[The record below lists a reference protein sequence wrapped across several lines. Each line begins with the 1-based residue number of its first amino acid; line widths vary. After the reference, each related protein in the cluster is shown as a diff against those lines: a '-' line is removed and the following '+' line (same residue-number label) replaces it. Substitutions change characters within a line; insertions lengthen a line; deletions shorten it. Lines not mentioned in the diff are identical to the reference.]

1 MIGVRKEVG
10 IKRENESGLESP
22 HKKSGR
28 KKYQKTFQ
36 GQVCITWNI
45 MDGAAKHI
53 HVFKLQE
60 KNEG

>member
-22 HKKSGR
+22 CKKSRR

-36 GQVCITWNI
+36 GQVCIMWTVI
-45 MDGAAKHI
+45 DGAAKHI
-53 HVFKLQE
+53 HVFKLLK